1 MQNPHRKKYM
11 YIFANCNVTMLS
23 NNTLNIQYIYRVC
36 KQDKKGNVFPWEVKT
51 EASLIFA
58 GNTSWHSE

>member
-1 MQNPHRKKYM
+1 M

-36 KQDKKGNVFPWEVKT
+36 KQDKKGNVFPWEVNT